1 MALKLP
7 SRTGVV
13 HAALLLFALAL
24 VARAAQVQLVEH
36 DKWAARAERQ
46 HFVSS
51 SRPATRG
58 AILDAAGNVL
68 VETRELRRIAIA
80 PRELRDRRA
89 AARILRDAGVPA
101 SWVSRATDTTRK
113 WVQIP
118 GAFAPDDIAALLPMR
133 GVHTTIVLDRVYSNF
148 AGIRKLVGRTSP
160 AGVALDGLELA
171 MDTLL
176 RGDSSTLRLARDR
189 SGRAIPNPAGMSAT
203 GATVVLTLSRD
214 LQDIAER
221 ALAQAVDSLEA
232 SGGDIVVLNP
242 HTGEVLALASNRVDP
257 SALANTAI
265 TEPFEPGS
273 TLKPFLAAALLERG
287 LATPEEVIET
297 YNGQMEIEGR
307 VIRDIKKAPSMS
319 LAEVIRYSSN
329 VGIVRFA
336 ERLAPRDKYEL
347 LRDLGFGAPTGIAL
361 PAEATGTLREPRRWS
376 RTSAAALAM
385 GYEIAVTPL
394 QLATAY
400 AALANGGEL
409 LEPQIVR
416 EVRQGDSVLFTRKRR
431 VLRRVYSPAT
441 VATMQSMLV
450 AVVDSG
456 TAMKSDLA
464 NFLVGGKSGTARRT
478 AGGQGYV
485 PGSYT
490 ASFVGLFPG
499 DKPQYVVVV
508 KLDNPKRAIYGG
520 ETAAPVSRVVL
531 QAALAARDAAL
542 DRGALV
548 SARLPFV
555 RPEEPKAVAAVAAV
569 ATAGDSARP
578 AAAPKPRPRPAP
590 AAEEPVRRVLV
601 RLPHAPARNDQP
613 ENAARVVPDV
623 SGLTLR
629 SAIGALHVAGF
640 RVRLVRG
647 PGLQSYP
654 AAGTLVA
661 QGSVVTLTHQ

>member
-1 MALKLP
+1 MRFPRP
-7 SRTGVV
+7 SRAGVV
-13 HAALLLFALAL
+13 HAALLLFAVAL
-24 VARAAQVQLVEH
+24 VARAAQVQLLEH

-46 HFVSS
+46 HFVSA

-68 VETRELRRIAIA
+68 VETRELRRLSIA
-80 PRELRDRRA
+80 PRELRDRA
-89 AARILRDAGVPA
+89 TTARILRQAGVGPE
-101 SWVSRATDTTRK
+101 WVRRAVDTTRK
-113 WVQIP
+113 WVELP
-118 GAFAPDDIAALLPMR
+118 AAFAPEAIAALIPMR
-133 GVHTTIVLDRVYSNF
+133 GVHSTVVLDRVYSNY
-148 AGIRKLVGRTSP
+148 AGIRKLVGRTNGS
-160 AGVALDGLELA
+160 GVALDGLELA

-189 SGRAIPNPAGMSAT
+189 SGRAIPNPARAST
-203 GATVVLTLSRD
+203 SGATVALTLSRD

-221 ALAQAVDSLEA
+221 ALAQAVESLDA

-242 HTGEVLALASNRVDP
+242 HTGEVLALASNRSD
-257 SALANTAI
+257 AAAFANTAI

-273 TLKPFLAAALLERG
+273 TLKPFIAAALIERG
-287 LATPEEVIET
+287 LAAPEEVIET
-297 YNGQMEIEGR
+297 YNGEMEIEGR
-307 VIRDIKKAPSMS
+307 VIRDIRKAPSMS
-319 LAEVIRYSSN
+319 LADVIRFSSN

-336 ERLAPRDKYEL
+336 DRLAPRDKYEL
-347 LRDLGFGAPTGIAL
+347 MRDLGFGAPTGVVL
-361 PAEATGTLREPRRWS
+361 PAEASGTLREPRRWS

-394 QLATAY
+394 QLAAAY
-400 AALANGGEL
+400 ATIANGGEL
-409 LEPQIVR
+409 LEPQIIR
-416 EVRQGDSVLFTRKRR
+416 EVRDGDRVLYSRKRR
-431 VLRRVYSPAT
+431 VLRRVFSPAT
-441 VATMQSMLV
+441 AAVMQRMLV

-456 TAMKSDLA
+456 TAVKSDLA
-464 NFLVGGKSGTARRT
+464 NYLVGGKSGTARRT
-478 AGGQGYV
+478 SSGQGYV

-548 SARLPFV
+548 AARLPDPV
-555 RPEEPKAVAAVAAV
+555 APPAVSSG
-569 ATAGDSARP
+569 TASDSAP
-578 AAAPKPRPRPAP
+578 A
-590 AAEEPVRRVLV
+590 V
-601 RLPHAPARNDQP
+601 RLPVAPRPTRSVRAEMPTRRVVLRLPFRGGVRAD
-613 ENAARVVPDV
+613 EAAALGTVPDV

-629 SAIGALHVAGF
+629 GAIGALHVAGF

-654 AAGTLVA
+654 ASGSVAA
-661 QGSVVTLTHQ
+661 QGSLVTLAHPR